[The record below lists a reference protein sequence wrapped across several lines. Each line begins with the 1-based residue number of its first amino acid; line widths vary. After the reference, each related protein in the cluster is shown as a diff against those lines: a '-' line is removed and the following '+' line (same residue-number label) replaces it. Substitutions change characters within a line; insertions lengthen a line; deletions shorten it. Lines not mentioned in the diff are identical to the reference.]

1 MNTPGPP
8 LPDTDRTR
16 HLLHELEVHQIE
28 LEMQNEELHK
38 SRALAEAALA
48 VALQAIGLGR
58 GRDRSDLAGFQ
69 PASQARL
76 PRPGAPP
83 IIGALRVD
91 GGERLRQRRGL
102 GERRRG

>member
-38 SRALAEAALA
+38 SRALAED
-48 VALQAIGLGR
+48 GLGCSNR
-58 GRDRSDLAGFQ
+58 YRIFDVHQDC
-69 PASQARL
+69 
-76 PRPGAPP
+76 
-83 IIGALRVD
+83 
-91 GGERLRQRRGL
+91 
-102 GERRRG
+102 